1 MAWAR
6 PIQARRARPG
16 PSSSKKGCALLAPA
30 ARWTFVVADVD
41 FACDDRLWAALPCAD
56 RVGLVLVDMR
66 TP

>member
-1 MAWAR
+1 
-6 PIQARRARPG
+6 
-16 PSSSKKGCALLAPA
+16 LVAPA

-41 FACDDRLWAALPCAD
+41 FACVDRLWAALPCAD